1 MGRTAMHLSAAN
13 GHRELIS
20 QLIGQGA
27 DINAPDEV
35 SVDDRVYGWVF
46 RVPERQSTERLLHIP
61 SIVVLEALKCYIRLN
76 SARYCVD

>member
-35 SVDDRVYGWVF
+35 SVDDRVFGCVV
-46 RVPERQSTERLLHIP
+46 RVPERQSTERFFTY
-61 SIVVLEALKCYIRLN
+61 SINRGFGSTEMIHTFE
-76 SARYCVD
+76 

>member
-35 SVDDRVYGWVF
+35 SVDDDDDVYGWVF
-46 RVPERQSTERLLHIP
+46 RVPER
-61 SIVVLEALKCYIRLN
+61 
-76 SARYCVD
+76 

>member
-13 GHRELIS
+13 GHRELIP

-35 SVDDRVYGWVF
+35 SVDDRVYGCVV
-46 RVPERQSTERLLHIP
+46 RVPERSTERLLHIQ
-61 SIVVLEALKCYIRLN
+61 SIVVLEVLKCYIRLN
-76 SARYCVD
+76 SARFCAD

>member
-1 MGRTAMHLSAAN
+1 MGRTAMHLSAAT

-46 RVPERQSTERLLHIP
+46 RVPER
-61 SIVVLEALKCYIRLN
+61 
-76 SARYCVD
+76 

>member
-35 SVDDRVYGWVF
+35 SVDDRGYGWVF
-46 RVPERQSTERLLHIP
+46 RVPER
-61 SIVVLEALKCYIRLN
+61 
-76 SARYCVD
+76 